1 MEAPD
6 KIYVPTRFRLVDGLR
21 VRESDTD
28 EEYIR
33 KDALLEWLQ
42 KEYDTNK
49 WFYDTHT
56 KPGELHV
63 GRCEAYKKVI
73 EKIESL

>member
-1 MEAPD
+1 MAQD
-6 KIYVPTRFRLVDGLR
+6 KIY
-21 VRESDTD
+21 TD
-28 EEYIR
+28 NRGGYAELPVFSQADANVEYLR